1 MNNSIFTFSTA
12 PNNETI
18 SKELD
23 YQFYD
28 ISLTDWLKKT
38 GKTEQTEILWGI
50 TAYNEPGES
59 LLSSL
64 AGIKQNLD
72 YLVHA
77 GQEAM
82 AKQIKIC
89 LIFDGRQKMSSSIIS
104 LLASLDLCYLEEIEK
119 DKELYIF
126 QNHLKLEKISQ
137 LTNSISPG
145 ELRKNNWLRTYQ
157 AAQKYNPVLTEVEGL
172 DSVPVII
179 CIKEKNQ
186 GKLNSHWWLF
196 QVLGRATKAK
206 YCIQMDIGVCPT
218 MKNVFHFWNS
228 METQPQMGGIV
239 GTILLPNTFR
249 LWHLMSLWQV
259 GWFFYGC
266 ILERG
271 VFQMF
276 GQLDVFTGQFYL
288 LRLSALNEINR
299 EIYEETQ
306 HTTPLEYYFEGLK
319 TDILSILK
327 SNMFL
332 NEDKVITFAISTVL
346 KKKWQFAFHPPSI
359 SITEECEMITELLKQ
374 RRRWINGAFTSNL
387 LEVKPTL
394 VYLFNPH
401 GQWLNKIY
409 LCAKLLLKQLETLYT
424 WLTLST
430 LIILYHVII
439 LRIQELLNDIP
450 YISHIGVFLS
460 ISGFFLLMA
469 YLFTC
474 IANRFQRSLYFANII
489 LFSIPLV
496 ALPITE
502 LVMGSYFGI
511 IFYSVPIIVLA
522 AVGFLYSPVLGLDI
536 LRQFSFSSLINFPT
550 TTLLAIYAFCN
561 INDCSWGTK
570 GLQQKKRSLSFKIIF
585 LSIWLCSNA
594 ALLLWYLWGN
604 NTLGIL
610 LIGLI
615 YFAFTLI
622 FGTIFNLYWFVKS
635 KLTEY
640 RGVKIWRTLIK
651 FSKFF
656 SQDSK

>member
-239 GTILLPNTFR
+239 GIILLPNTFR

-259 GWFFYGC
+259 GWFFHTY

-288 LRLSALNEINR
+288 LRLSGLNEIDR

-306 HTTPLEYYFEGLK
+306 STTPLEYYFEGLK
-319 TDILSILK
+319 GELSVLK

-332 NEDKVITFAISTVL
+332 NEDRVIPFAISTVL
-346 KKKWQFAFHPPSI
+346 KKKWQFAFDPRAI
-359 SITEECEMITELLKQ
+359 SITEECETITELLKQ
-374 RRRWINGAFTSNL
+374 RRRWINGFFTSNL
-387 LEVKPTL
+387 LEVRPTL
-394 VYLFNPH
+394 VYLFNPY

-409 LCAKLLLKQLETLYT
+409 LFAKLLLKQLETLSI
-424 WLTLST
+424 WFAPST
-430 LIILYHVII
+430 LIVLYNVII
-439 LRIQELLNDIP
+439 LKIQDILSNIP
-450 YISHIGVFLS
+450 YISHIGVFMS
-460 ISGFFLLMA
+460 ISGLFLLMA

-474 IANRFQRSLYFANII
+474 IANRFKRSLYFANII
-489 LFSIPLV
+489 LFSIPPV
-496 ALPITE
+496 ALLIIE
-502 LVMGSYFGI
+502 LFMGSYFSI
-511 IFYSVPIIVLA
+511 IFYSVPTVMLA
-522 AVGFLYSPVLGLDI
+522 AVGFFCSPILGLDI
-536 LRQFSFSSLINFPT
+536 LKQYPFSLLINFPT
-550 TTLLAIYAFCN
+550 NTLLIIYSFCN

-570 GLQQKKRSLSFKIIF
+570 EIQQEKRNSSFKIIF
-585 LSIWLCSNA
+585 LSIWLSSNA
-594 ALLLWYLWGN
+594 GLLLWYLWGDN
-604 NTLGIL
+604 SLGVL
-610 LIGLI
+610 LIGLMYYALHLI
-615 YFAFTLI
+615 LGTL
-622 FGTIFNLYWFVKS
+622 FNLYWFVKS
-635 KLTEY
+635 KLIDTM
-640 RGVKIWRTLIK
+640 G
-651 FSKFF
+651 
-656 SQDSK
+656 